1 MKIDLLINELKI
13 ELEKMS
19 KTVQIETLNKIRLAL
34 HKVSPFS
41 NEPIDCVLWKPI
53 ERVVSNDYNPNSVA
67 PPEKRLLYTSLL
79 RDGYTQPIVTSQQSP
94 DDETHVIVDGF
105 HRRELASKRPLL
117 RTRVLGYLP
126 VVMLK
131 ENAQEKTHLI
141 AATIRHNRARGKH
154 QISAMSDIVRELYH
168 LGWDDEKISEEL
180 GMDAD
185 EVLRLK
191 QISGLME
198 LFQDREFSEAWT
210 VK

>member
-1 MKIDLLINELKI
+1 MKIDTLVNDLKVELESMPEAIKI
-13 ELEKMS
+13 EA
-19 KTVQIETLNKIRLAL
+19 LNKIRVML
-34 HKVSPFS
+34 HHVSPFN

-53 ERVVSNDYNPNSVA
+53 EDVVANDYNPNNVA

-79 RDGYTQPIVTSQQSP
+79 RDGYTQPIVTAQIK
-94 DDETHVIVDGF
+94 DDDKDYVIVDGF
-105 HRRELASKRPLL
+105 HRRELAADRPKLRKRI
-117 RTRVLGYLP
+117 RGYLP
-126 VVMLK
+126 VVILNDL
-131 ENAQEKTHLI
+131 ENEKSHRI

-154 QISAMSDIVRELYH
+154 QISIMSDIVRELYR
-168 LGWDDEKISEEL
+168 LGWSDEKISEEL

-198 LFQDREFSEAWT
+198 LFQDREFSEAWP